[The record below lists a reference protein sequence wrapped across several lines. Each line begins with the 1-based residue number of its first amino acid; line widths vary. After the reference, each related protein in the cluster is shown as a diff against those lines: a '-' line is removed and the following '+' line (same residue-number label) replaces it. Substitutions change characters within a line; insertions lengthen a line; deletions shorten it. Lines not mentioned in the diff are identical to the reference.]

1 MSIVLNEYDWAEKM
15 IANHDLGKKPTETLS
30 RVSKYYYENHYSK
43 RRFGVCSTPSCYS
56 VTLLLHLFIG
66 RICLIRLQR
75 T

>member
-15 IANHDLGKKPTETLS
+15 IANHDLGKKPIETVVFPS
-30 RVSKYYYENHYSK
+30 IITRITTVKG
-43 RRFGVCSTPSCYS
+43 RFGVCSTPSCYS

-66 RICLIRLQR
+66 RICLIKLQR